1 MQELHEFRDA
11 LKTFEGDSVSWRRA
25 LESIAAVI
33 PFSQVLVISTLP
45 RGGTQIL
52 QPANVSDVLARA
64 YAREA
69 YAWDRATW
77 QAIVQDK
84 VVEGRHLW
92 TAREGES
99 GQYFRKVMQGQHWK
113 YVAAAPLKAPVLLG
127 YPGALHLYR
136 QAELGEF
143 TAAQLKLL
151 AEVAQALD
159 AANEKFRT
167 PRRTSTSSGEGRPE
181 GEAPA
186 VWERPRLHRQF
197 IFDSA
202 GRQQVLVHTS
212 SSGVLDDTLRAAI
225 RQELQQRLAHLGG
238 SGVEPVPQ
246 RIELM
251 DQHGEL
257 WAFRVVA
264 YRQFPALGDGA
275 YVFFCSQPDSR
286 EWSALRPV
294 DFGAAPEIARLIPT
308 LRFMQQ
314 EYGRMPTL
322 DEISAKARLSPFHFH
337 RRFSELLGQTPKH
350 FLLNCQIHHA
360 KAALVERKKPLAQI
374 AADCGFAH
382 QSHFTSRFKQ
392 ATGLTPTRWRRL
404 AGEMAKSG
412 ATR

>member
-1 MQELHEFRDA
+1 MSPSNYMQELHEFRDA

-238 SGVEPVPQ
+238 SGVETGAAA
-246 RIELM
+246 
-251 DQHGEL
+251 H
-257 WAFRVVA
+257 RVDGSTWRTVGISRGGVSA
-264 YRQFPALGDGA
+264 VSGAGGWGVCVLLFPA
-275 YVFFCSQPDSR
+275 
-286 EWSALRPV
+286 
-294 DFGAAPEIARLIPT
+294 
-308 LRFMQQ
+308 
-314 EYGRMPTL
+314 
-322 DEISAKARLSPFHFH
+322 
-337 RRFSELLGQTPKH
+337 
-350 FLLNCQIHHA
+350 
-360 KAALVERKKPLAQI
+360 
-374 AADCGFAH
+374 
-382 QSHFTSRFKQ
+382 
-392 ATGLTPTRWRRL
+392 
-404 AGEMAKSG
+404 
-412 ATR
+412 